1 MDWKPTLIRKAAKVR
16 DEVCRTYW
24 GALLL
29 AGVIIWEITDEG
41 YVRALPPEGK
51 LCVWLTGGI
60 ILSALLVAQADC
72 MLRPEESA
80 RGIRQAKIR
89 HWIFLTVWAG
99 ILAIAIW
106 KKPFFFLIFPGL
118 ALLLYAY
125 GFHAMHN
132 AFNLVEHPHAP
143 KSILLGLPIENIL
156 NRYSIVFRTGLLSAA
171 LFLLMLLISHFAATE
186 IFRKGTLLA
195 GCIFLLSAVWLL
207 VPIAAVRLGAT
218 QRFQKWLWLALR
230 LIPISKSA
238 SEPAQFDLFVWCLAN
253 PGKTDPPK
261 DLLEKVYADRKR
273 LRLPGAVS
281 EKAEEPLPE
290 LVIGSESDSLSPHC
304 KDTPPLAK

>member
-1 MDWKPTLIRKAAKVR
+1 M
-16 DEVCRTYW
+16 
-24 GALLL
+24 LL
-29 AGVIIWEITDEG
+29 
-41 YVRALPPEGK
+41 
-51 LCVWLTGGI
+51 
-60 ILSALLVAQADC
+60 AQADC
-72 MLRPEESA
+72 LLRPEESA
-80 RGIRQAKIR
+80 RGIQQAKIR
-89 HWIFLTVWAG
+89 HWIFLSVWAG

-125 GFHAMHN
+125 GFHAMHK

-253 PGKTDPPK
+253 PGKAAPPK
-261 DLLEKVYADRKR
+261 DLLEKAYADRRR
-273 LRLPGAVS
+273 LLLPGAVLAK
-281 EKAEEPLPE
+281 EVKPLLE
-290 LVIGSESDSLSPHC
+290 LVIGAEAGSPSQHT
-304 KDTPPLAK
+304 KDISPTR